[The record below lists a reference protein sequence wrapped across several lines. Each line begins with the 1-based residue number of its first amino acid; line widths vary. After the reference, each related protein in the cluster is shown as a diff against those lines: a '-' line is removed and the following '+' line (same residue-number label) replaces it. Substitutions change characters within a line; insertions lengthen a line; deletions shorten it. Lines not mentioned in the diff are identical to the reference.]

1 VCGIAGIV
9 NKAGHMA
16 PAQLESLVR
25 AMTLTMEHRGP
36 DDAGVW
42 IAADAHVALG
52 HRRLSIIDVSSA
64 GHQPMFS
71 ADGRSVIVFNGELY
85 NFRELRADMEREG
98 VHFRTNS
105 DTEVLIAALQR
116 FGTDALPRL
125 DAMFAFGY
133 YDVQSR
139 ELLLARDIFGEK
151 PLYYIDTPEYLAF
164 ASELHALT
172 SLPFFDATVSTEA
185 IASYLCFQYVPA
197 PQSIYKSVRKLLP
210 GHWLRMDADGAV
222 NVGRYFSFTTSSA
235 QTSGRDLDDLADELE
250 AILETSLRRRLISDV
265 PLGAF
270 LSGGVDSTA
279 VAAIARRRL
288 GAELKTY
295 SIGFEGHKDSE
306 HLDAAEIAAHLGTVH
321 KDQVLT
327 ANAVDLGTHVGSVLD
342 EPNGDTSCL
351 PTFLLSQFA
360 RREVTVALSGDG
372 GDELFGGY
380 GRYFNTV
387 DEWTRKKANDS
398 SLGWWH
404 AGAVYISNRI
414 LVFPD
419 EELERVVSVIPTD
432 LRASLLELRN
442 GIDRDPRPLLN
453 VLRELDARH
462 YMPGAV
468 LAKVDRMSMQHS
480 LEVRA
485 PLIGID
491 VARFAMNLAAD
502 DCYQNGQGK
511 LVLKRVASRYVPAE
525 WMARPKRGFGLP
537 MDMWGARQLMP
548 ALDGL
553 IRSPDCRLAE
563 WIPHANLVRYLD
575 HLGAEFHAYRAWALF
590 VLEHWLR
597 THPAA
602 PEVRLSVS
610 PTISRKQSVV
620 ARWSARLVQ
629 R

>member
-1 VCGIAGIV
+1 
-9 NKAGHMA
+9 MA
-16 PAQLESLVR
+16 Q
-25 AMTLTMEHRGP
+25 TMAHRGP
-36 DDAGVW
+36 DDEGVW
-42 IAADAHVALG
+42 IAPDARIALA
-52 HRRLSIIDVSSA
+52 HRRLSIIDVSHA
-64 GHQPMFS
+64 GHQPMSS

-85 NFRELRADMEREG
+85 NFRELRAEMERDG

-105 DTEVLIAALQR
+105 DTEVLLAALR
-116 FGTDALPRL
+116 RLGTDALPRL

-133 YDVQSR
+133 YDIQTR

-151 PLYYIDTPEYLAF
+151 PLYYIDTPVYLAF

-172 SLPFFDATVSTEA
+172 LLPFFDATVSTDA

-197 PQSIYKSVRKLLP
+197 PQSIYKSVRKLQP
-210 GHWLRMDADGAV
+210 GHWLRVSADGSA
-222 NVGRYFSFTTSSA
+222 NAGRYFSFTTSSA

-279 VAAIARRRL
+279 VAAIARHRL

-295 SIGFEGHKDSE
+295 SIGFEGHRDSE
-306 HLDAAEIAAHLGTVH
+306 HLEAAAIAAHLGTVH

-398 SLGWWH
+398 ALAWWH
-404 AGAVYISNRI
+404 AGAVYVSSRI

-419 EELERVVSVIPTD
+419 EELERVVGVIPAD
-432 LRASLLELRN
+432 LRALLDELRN
-442 GIDRDPRPLLN
+442 GIDRDSRPLLN
-453 VLRELDARH
+453 VLRELDARELH
-462 YMPGAV
+462 ARRRTRKGRSHEHAALARGPRAAAWNRCRAV
-468 LAKVDRMSMQHS
+468 CHESGGRRLLSR
-480 LEVRA
+480 RA
-485 PLIGID
+485 
-491 VARFAMNLAAD
+491 
-502 DCYQNGQGK
+502 GQT
-511 LVLKRVASRYVPAE
+511 
-525 WMARPKRGFGLP
+525 
-537 MDMWGARQLMP
+537 
-548 ALDGL
+548 
-553 IRSPDCRLAE
+553 
-563 WIPHANLVRYLD
+563 
-575 HLGAEFHAYRAWALF
+575 GAEAGRIALRACGMDGSPETRVWATDGH
-590 VLEHWLR
+590 VGSQA
-597 THPAA
+597 TAA
-602 PEVRLSVS
+602 GTRWADPVS
-610 PTISRKQSVV
+610 ELPSGRMD
-620 ARWSARLVQ
+620 SAGQPRALP
-629 R
+629 